1 MLVFCETH
9 PLMRNS
15 SLCSSVT
22 GLRDSLNI
30 FLCHSVLD
38 VSSSPAI
45 RRLIRVRRVK
55 IATAGQTR
63 SYLWNVS
70 VCVSALIKY
79 IRPVFVS
86 RSDQDS
92 RRKTVEEIKRRAR
105 SGGDWP
111 QVQLTDT
118 LCFHLKNSLQRCAY
132 QTFRDLLTSD
142 VNVINDNIWTV
153 TWVHFHIGSR
163 WIFNEIKANTTKHPR
178 FHQIQ

>member
-1 MLVFCETH
+1 MLVFRETH
-9 PLMRNS
+9 PLMGIS

-105 SGGDWP
+105 SGGEWP
-111 QVQLTDT
+111 QVQLTEKSVWSSSFCNAVYQPSEIHSGET
-118 LCFHLKNSLQRCAY
+118 LP
-132 QTFRDLLTSD
+132 FRETKTTPQ
-142 VNVINDNIWTV
+142 NIPEL
-153 TWVHFHIGSR
+153 I
-163 WIFNEIKANTTKHPR
+163 R
-178 FHQIQ
+178 FRNKTDAQA